1 MRTSATIGPRASAR
15 QHNQRGMTTLG
26 MLILVGFIGIF
37 VYAGLRLTPV
47 YLNYFKVQGVVTGV
61 QKEFDGQSPT
71 RAAIRGS
78 ISRRFDVES
87 VSEIRAS
94 DVKVTPVQNGF
105 EMSVKYKHKSSFI
118 GNLGFV
124 VTFDKTVLI
133 RR

>member
-1 MRTSATIGPRASAR
+1 MRTSAKNDQRVMAR
-15 QHNQRGMTTLG
+15 KHNQRGMTTLG

-37 VYAGLRLTPV
+37 VYAGLRLTPL
-47 YLNYFKVQGVVTGV
+47 YLNYFKVQGVVNGV

-71 RAAIRGS
+71 RSAIRSS
-78 ISRRFDVES
+78 IQRRFDVES
-87 VSEIRAS
+87 VSRINSRE
-94 DVKVTPVQNGF
+94 VKVTPVQNGF
-105 EMSVKYKHKSSFI
+105 EVSAKYKHEAQFI